1 LLSNFD
7 LEKKAKYYRIPNWN
21 GVVMKDQ
28 LPDRLIT
35 GGWIINM
42 ENKYDKSGQL
52 NDGSHWIA
60 LHIDPN
66 YNAFYF
72 DSFGFPP
79 PISVLNYCKR
89 TKKRIAYNS
98 RTIQNINSS
107 VCGLF
112 SLTFLVYMCRKNAS
126 ETSLQRFEKFINLF
140 SDNVGKNAEILRDII

>member
-1 LLSNFD
+1 
-7 LEKKAKYYRIPNWN
+7 
-21 GVVMKDQ
+21 MKDQ

-72 DSFGFPP
+72 DS
-79 PISVLNYCKR
+79 
-89 TKKRIAYNS
+89 
-98 RTIQNINSS
+98 
-107 VCGLF
+107 
-112 SLTFLVYMCRKNAS
+112 
-126 ETSLQRFEKFINLF
+126 E
-140 SDNVGKNAEILRDII
+140 